1 MLLLRAEFQR
11 LDRARKLA
19 GQKDLTVAQ
28 IALAFV
34 LNQPMNMY
42 ALVSCADR
50 AQFDANTAALDI
62 RLTPQ
67 ELAYL
72 DLKAD
77 ASE

>member
-1 MLLLRAEFQR
+1 M
-11 LDRARKLA
+11 
-19 GQKDLTVAQ
+19 AQ

-34 LNQPMNMY
+34 INQPMSIF

-50 AQFDANTAALDI
+50 AQFEANTAALDLK
-62 RLTPQ
+62 LTPQ

-77 ASE
+77 TPE